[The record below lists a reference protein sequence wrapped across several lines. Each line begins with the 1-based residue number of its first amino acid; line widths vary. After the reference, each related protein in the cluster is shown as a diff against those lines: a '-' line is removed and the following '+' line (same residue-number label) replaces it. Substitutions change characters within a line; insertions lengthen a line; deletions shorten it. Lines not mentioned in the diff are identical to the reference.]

1 MPTIKPIIRSG
12 WSGVEKLDFEFPKS
26 ELTRLVELIPVPKQL
41 NGTETQSRCDRISIR
56 LIELGARFKRNLHQD
71 EFGPRRPDQAEGLR
85 FVLKQLEELAK
96 EAEDEMLDRIADAL
110 DSLDSSAHDEIF
122 DDACSAGLDV
132 TALRD
137 EAAPQERAGK
147 LVILRRAL
155 RQAINRLSLASGPN
169 KGKSVRIL
177 ISQLAA
183 LWKEEA
189 EIEPTASSD
198 EAYRTEFEKFALA
211 VTAAFWPNKAWLEAR
226 EYLRS
231 SSEKGKSATRRKDH
245 SSAVLQAI
253 REIRKTG
260 SSRRGQ
266 PPRG

>member
-1 MPTIKPIIRSG
+1 MLTIKPIIRTG
-12 WSGVEKLDFEFPKS
+12 WSGVEKLDFDFPKS
-26 ELTRLVELIPVPKQL
+26 ELTRLIELIPVPKQL

-85 FVLKQLEELAK
+85 FVLKQLEEQ
-96 EAEDEMLDRIADAL
+96 EAEDEILDRIDDAL

-122 DDACSAGLDV
+122 DDACSAGLDI

-137 EAAPQERAGK
+137 EAAPQERTGK

-155 RQAINRLSLASGPN
+155 RQTINRLSLASGPN
-169 KGKSVRIL
+169 KGNSVRIL

-189 EIEPTASSD
+189 EIEPTASGD
-198 EAYRTEFEKFALA
+198 EAYRTAFEKFALA

-226 EYLRS
+226 EYLRT
-231 SSEKGKSATRRKDH
+231 SSEKGATRRKDH

-260 SSRRGQ
+260 SSRQGR

>member
-1 MPTIKPIIRSG
+1 MPTIKPIARPN
-12 WSGVEKLDFEFPKS
+12 WSGVEKLDFDFPKS

-41 NGTETQSRCDRISIR
+41 NETETQSRCNRILIK
-56 LIELGARFKRNLHQD
+56 LIELGARFQRNLHQD

-85 FVLKQLEELAK
+85 FLLKQLEGLAK
-96 EAEDEMLDRIADAL
+96 GAEDEILDRIADIL
-110 DSLDSSAHDEIF
+110 DSLDGSAHDELF
-122 DDACSAGLDV
+122 DDACGAGLDI

-137 EAAPQERAGK
+137 EAAPEERTRK
-147 LVILRRAL
+147 LAILRKAL
-155 RQAINRLSLASGPN
+155 RQTINRLSQASGPN
-169 KGKSVRIL
+169 QSKSLRIL

-183 LWKEEA
+183 LWKDET

-198 EAYRTEFEKFALA
+198 EAYRTLFEKFALA
-211 VTAAFWPNKAWLEAR
+211 VAAAFWPNKVWFEAR
-226 EYLRS
+226 EYLRT
-231 SSEKGKSATRRKDH
+231 SSEKGKLAIPRKDL

-260 SSRRGQ
+260 SSRRGR